1 MPFTRRTLA
10 RLAETIADQFGH
22 AQISNLF
29 FEYSVDAHDP
39 GAGSNRATRSL
50 ALVRAIEAGQAEI
63 VADEALVEL
72 ANRSLANEYARQNHI
87 ALLASLALD
96 GFEWGV
102 DSLVPAMPVPSQP
115 SPQVSA
121 LERDLDGHGL
131 QVAGPFQG
139 DRTASSMLLPEA
151 RVQNRR
157 SGAGSNTGGSRHNHS
172 ASSTLRSAVV
182 EALLRDAWRLT
193 TEGSPLHSRNCQTLG
208 AAPASRGSPPF
219 TLERDLD
226 GHGLQVAAT
235 HYRQAIDNFVDGNLE
250 AANGQLRSF
259 LEALFRDMGVSN
271 GAQANVGANAAV
283 LHLRNVG
290 HLDDAECQFLR
301 GLWASA
307 QDNGPHAGLS
317 NEEEARFRLH
327 ASTAAAR
334 YILRKGN

>member
-50 ALVRAIEAGQAEI
+50 ALVRVIEAGQAEI
-63 VADEALVEL
+63 AADEALVEL
-72 ANRSLANEYARQNHI
+72 ANRSLANEYARENHS

-96 GFEWGV
+96 GLEWGV
-102 DSLVPAMPVPSQP
+102 DRLVPAMPVPAQP

-121 LERDLDGHGL
+121 LEMDLDGRGL
-131 QVAGPFQG
+131 P
-139 DRTASSMLLPEA
+139 
-151 RVQNRR
+151 
-157 SGAGSNTGGSRHNHS
+157 
-172 ASSTLRSAVV
+172 
-182 EALLRDAWRLT
+182 
-193 TEGSPLHSRNCQTLG
+193 
-208 AAPASRGSPPF
+208 
-219 TLERDLD
+219 
-226 GHGLQVAAT
+226 VAAT
-235 HYRQAIDNFVDGNLE
+235 HYRQAIDNFVDGNFE

-259 LEALFRDMGVSN
+259 LEALFRGMGVLN
-271 GAQANVGANAAV
+271 GAQANVGPNAAV
-283 LHLRNVG
+283 LHLRTVG

-301 GLWASA
+301 GLWAGA

-317 NEEEARFRLH
+317 NEEEATFRLH

>member
-131 QVAGPFQG
+131 QVA
-139 DRTASSMLLPEA
+139 
-151 RVQNRR
+151 
-157 SGAGSNTGGSRHNHS
+157 
-172 ASSTLRSAVV
+172 
-182 EALLRDAWRLT
+182 
-193 TEGSPLHSRNCQTLG
+193 
-208 AAPASRGSPPF
+208 
-219 TLERDLD
+219 
-226 GHGLQVAAT
+226 AT
-235 HYRQAIDNFVDGNLE
+235 HYRQAIDNFVDGNFE

-259 LEALFRDMGVSN
+259 LEALFRGMGVSN

-301 GLWASA
+301 GLWAGA